1 MSAADRTAELEQLIA
16 EFEKSGLR
24 ELHVV
29 RDGVEIYL
37 SNDGNSVGVS
47 TGAAPAA
54 VAPSPSPLSPAAA
67 GTASAPP
74 TADPLPV
81 AETWP
86 DGAEIVRAPYLGT
99 FYRAPKPGSPA
110 YVEVGSAVTAE
121 SELCLVEV
129 MKLFTTVR
137 AGRDGIVHAILSPD
151 GALVEADQP
160 LFVIVKG

>member
-1 MSAADRTAELEQLIA
+1 MSVIDRSAELEQLIA

-37 SNDGNSVGVS
+37 SNDGNSVGLS
-47 TGAAPAA
+47 TGAPPVAAPAPT
-54 VAPSPSPLSPAAA
+54 VAAAAAGDASPAAPSDA
-67 GTASAPP
+67 
-74 TADPLPV
+74 

-86 DGAEIVRAPYLGT
+86 EDAQIVRAPYLGT
-99 FYRAPKPGSPA
+99 FYRAPKPGSAP
-110 YVEVGSAVTAE
+110 YVEVGSSVTSE

-137 AGRDGIVHAILSPD
+137 AADDGIVHAVLAND
-151 GALVEADQP
+151 GALVEADQA

>member
-37 SNDGNSVGVS
+37 SNDGNSVGLS
-47 TGAAPAA
+47 TGAAPEAA
-54 VAPSPSPLSPAAA
+54 PVGPAPAAA
-67 GTASAPP
+67 GAPP
-74 TADPLPV
+74 PAPAAAPTPA
-81 AETWP
+81 AEAWP
-86 DGAEIVRAPYLGT
+86 EGAQIVRAPYLGT
-99 FYRAPKPGSPA
+99 FYRAPKPGSPP

-137 AGRDGIVHAILSPD
+137 APAAGVVHAILSQD

-160 LFVIVKG
+160 LFVIVED

>member
-1 MSAADRTAELEQLIA
+1 MSGVDRTAELEQLIA

-37 SNDGNSVGVS
+37 SNDGNSVGLS
-47 TGAAPAA
+47 TGAAPDAA
-54 VAPSPSPLSPAAA
+54 PAVQTPAAA
-67 GTASAPP
+67 GAPPPVPAAAPSAP
-74 TADPLPV
+74 AQD
-81 AETWP
+81 WP
-86 DGAEIVRAPYLGT
+86 EGAEIIRAPYLGT

-137 AGRDGIVHAILSPD
+137 AGGDGIVHAILSPD

-160 LFVIVKG
+160 LFVIVKS

>member
-1 MSAADRTAELEQLIA
+1 MSAADRAAELEQLIA

-37 SNDGNSVGVS
+37 SNDGNSVGLT
-47 TGAAPAA
+47 TGAAPDAA
-54 VAPSPSPLSPAAA
+54 PTVPAPAAA
-67 GTASAPP
+67 GAPPPASAAAPSAP
-74 TADPLPV
+74 
-81 AETWP
+81 AEAWP
-86 DGAEIVRAPYLGT
+86 EGAQVIRAPYLGT

-137 AGRDGIVHAILSPD
+137 AGSDGVIHAILSPD

-160 LFVIVKG
+160 LFVIVEG

>member
-1 MSAADRTAELEQLIA
+1 MSVIDRSAELEQLIA

-37 SNDGNSVGVS
+37 SNDGNSVGLS
-47 TGAAPAA
+47 TGAPPVAAPAPA
-54 VAPSPSPLSPAAA
+54 VPAAAAGDASPAAA
-67 GTASAPP
+67 PSIP
-74 TADPLPV
+74 
-81 AETWP
+81 AEMWP
-86 DGAEIVRAPYLGT
+86 EGAQIVRAPYLGT
-99 FYRAPKPGSPA
+99 FYRAPKPGSAP
-110 YVEVGSAVTAE
+110 YVEVGSRVTSE

-137 AGRDGIVHAILSPD
+137 AADDGIVHAVLADD
-151 GALVEADQP
+151 GALVEADQA

>member
-37 SNDGNSVGVS
+37 SNDAGSIGLS
-47 TGAAPAA
+47 TGAHAAPA
-54 VAPSPSPLSPAAA
+54 PSSPVSPAAA
-67 GTASAPP
+67 GTVPP
-74 TADPLPV
+74 SPAADPLPA

-86 DGAEIVRAPYLGT
+86 EGAEIVRAPYLGT

-137 AGRDGIVHAILSPD
+137 AGSDGIVHAILSAD

>member
-37 SNDGNSVGVS
+37 SNDAGSIGLS
-47 TGAAPAA
+47 TGAPAAPA
-54 VAPSPSPLSPAAA
+54 PSSPVSPAAA
-67 GTASAPP
+67 GTVSPSPA
-74 TADPLPV
+74 ADPLPA

-86 DGAEIVRAPYLGT
+86 EGAEIIRAPYLGT

-137 AGRDGIVHAILSPD
+137 AGSDGIVHAILSAD

>member
-1 MSAADRTAELEQLIA
+1 MSGVDRTAELEQLIA

-37 SNDGNSVGVS
+37 SNDGNSIGLS
-47 TGAAPAA
+47 TGAAPVVPA
-54 VAPSPSPLSPAAA
+54 VSPTPLSPAAA
-67 GTASAPP
+67 GTAS
-74 TADPLPV
+74 PLPAAAPLV
-81 AETWP
+81 PAETWP
-86 DGAEIVRAPYLGT
+86 EGAEIIRAPYLGT

-137 AGRDGIVHAILSPD
+137 AGSDGIVHAILSPD

>member
-1 MSAADRTAELEQLIA
+1 MSGDDRSAELEQLIA

-37 SNDGNSVGVS
+37 SNDGNSVGLS
-47 TGAAPAA
+47 TGAAPDAA
-54 VAPSPSPLSPAAA
+54 PAGSAPTAAGAPPPAPAAA
-67 GTASAPP
+67 PAAP
-74 TADPLPV
+74 AEAWPV
-81 AETWP
+81 
-86 DGAEIVRAPYLGT
+86 GAVVIRAPYLGT
-99 FYRAPKPGSPA
+99 FYRAPKPGSAP
-110 YVEVGSAVTAE
+110 YVEVGSAVASE

-137 AGRDGIVHAILSPD
+137 ADCGGTVHAILSQD

-160 LFVIVKG
+160 LFVIVKD